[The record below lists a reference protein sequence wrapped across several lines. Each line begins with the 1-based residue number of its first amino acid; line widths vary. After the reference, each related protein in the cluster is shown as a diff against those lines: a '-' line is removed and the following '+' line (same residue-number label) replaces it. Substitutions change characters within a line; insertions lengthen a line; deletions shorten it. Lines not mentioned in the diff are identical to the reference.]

1 MSRYETAKK
10 DYAAETTRIKALI
23 KAEADGT
30 KPTEA
35 AMETEADTAAT
46 MAAEPAEPAEQS
58 ETAEVSVSMTTDA

>member
-35 AMETEADTAAT
+35 AMETEADTAT